1 MKLTNEQIHSLAL
14 GVAETLSDKDGI
26 ELYRMK
32 KAQAQRVVDFN
43 ADFGKKAYAT
53 AGIRLDFYTDSK
65 FFAFSYDKAVAAS
78 SRKWYYF
85 SLLVNDEQVAL
96 IGEEQATSRLG
107 SYRVE
112 LPDGKNRITLFLPN
126 LFRARITSV
135 ELSDGAFFER
145 VTPKRRL
152 LFHGDSITQGYDSKA
167 PHLSYANRVACALDA
182 EIFNFAIGG
191 AMFNMRMVDTSTDYN
206 ADAVVVA
213 YGSNDWY
220 KREDMQTFS
229 KNCLEFFEKL
239 MSLHKDVPVFV
250 ILPIW
255 RFNFAEQRPVGA
267 FQTARAEIAR
277 IASGYQNTQII
288 DMFDVV
294 PHELFSD
301 GLHPIDD
308 GFAYYAQSVLKQ
320 IKI

>member
-1 MKLTNEQIHSLAL
+1 
-14 GVAETLSDKDGI
+14 
-26 ELYRMK
+26 
-32 KAQAQRVVDFN
+32 
-43 ADFGKKAYAT
+43 
-53 AGIRLDFYTDSK
+53 
-65 FFAFSYDKAVAAS
+65 
-78 SRKWYYF
+78 
-85 SLLVNDEQVAL
+85 
-96 IGEEQATSRLG
+96 
-107 SYRVE
+107 
-112 LPDGKNRITLFLPN
+112 
-126 LFRARITSV
+126 
-135 ELSDGAFFER
+135 
-145 VTPKRRL
+145 
-152 LFHGDSITQGYDSKA
+152 
-167 PHLSYANRVACALDA
+167 
-182 EIFNFAIGG
+182 
-191 AMFNMRMVDTSTDYN
+191 
-206 ADAVVVA
+206 
-213 YGSNDWY
+213 
-220 KREDMQTFS
+220 MQTFS